1 MDNRTK
7 EQRSKNMSHI
17 PSKNTKPE
25 VVVGKYLFKQG
36 SRYRKNVRTLP
47 GKPDFVLRK
56 YNTVIFVNGCFWH
69 GHNGCKYF
77 VMSKSN
83 TEFWKDKIIYNQSRD
98 KVNIQKLKELGWNV
112 ITVWECEIRHGD
124 ANQRLQQLV
133 KEILIDVD
141 GKKDEVLI

>member
-1 MDNRTK
+1 
-7 EQRSKNMSHI
+7 MSHI
-17 PSKNTKPE
+17 PSKDTKPE
-25 VVVGKYLFKQG
+25 VIVGKYLFQQG
-36 SRYRKNVRTLP
+36 FRYRKNVRTLP

-98 KVNIQKLKELGWNV
+98 KVNVQKLKELGWNV
-112 ITVWECEIRHGD
+112 ITVWECEIRHGN

-133 KEILIDVD
+133 KEILLDVD
-141 GKKDEVLI
+141 SKNDEVLI

>member
-7 EQRSKNMSHI
+7 EQRSKNMSRI
-17 PSKNTKPE
+17 PSKDTKPE
-25 VVVGKYLFKQG
+25 MIVGKYLFKQG
-36 SRYRKNVRTLP
+36 FRYRKNVQALP

-83 TEFWKDKIIYNQSRD
+83 TKFWKDKIIYNQSRD
-98 KVNIQKLKELGWNV
+98 EVNIQKLKELGWNV

-124 ANQRLQQLV
+124 ANQRLQHLV
-133 KEILIDVD
+133 KEVLLGVNS
-141 GKKDEVLI
+141 KNNEV